1 MNASDLYRWML
12 TSRQFES
19 ALSSR
24 NPRWFSTEG
33 EEAAIVGSFAGIR
46 EGDIAAPHYRG
57 PFVTYLMR
65 GADMKRLACQAFGK
79 AGGYSKGRSVPFIG
93 PAALGFVPWVAGDLG
108 TSLGIATGAALALQR
123 GGRGRVCVCSFGD
136 GTSNRGDFH
145 ENINLAALWKLPI
158 VYVCQNNGWAI
169 SQPAR
174 SYLPTPIVERA
185 KGYGIPG
192 VALDGN
198 DAEAVHD
205 AVARA
210 MERAAEGKGPTLI
223 EARTWRKGGH
233 WANDQT
239 PYRTAADIPDH
250 PCDPLELMRQRLLD
264 RGLATP
270 TDLERMSAAIATQVD
285 AAIGY
290 AMGQPD
296 AGEPQIGLDEVLAQT
311 SPA

>member
-1 MNASDLYRWML
+1 MNTIDLYRWML
-12 TSRQFES
+12 TSRQLES

-24 NPRWFSTEG
+24 NPRWFSTAG
-33 EEAAIVGSFAGIR
+33 EEAVIVGSFAGIR

-79 AGGYSKGRSVPFIG
+79 ADGYSKGRSVPFIG

-145 ENINLAALWKLPI
+145 ENVNLAALWRLPI

-169 SQPAR
+169 SQPAH
-174 SYLPTPIVERA
+174 SYLPAPIVERA

-192 VALDGN
+192 IALDGN
-198 DAEAVHD
+198 DVEAVHE
-205 AVARA
+205 AVTRA
-210 MERAAEGKGPTLI
+210 MERAAEGRGPTLI
-223 EARTWRKGGH
+223 EARTWRIGGH
-233 WANDQT
+233 WANDKT
-239 PYRTAADIPDH
+239 PYRTAADVPDH
-250 PCDPLELMRQRLLD
+250 PCDPLELMHQRLLD
-264 RGLATP
+264 QRLASQA
-270 TDLERMSAAIATQVD
+270 DLEGMQATIAAQVD
-285 AAIGY
+285 AAVGY
-290 AMGQPD
+290 AMDQPD
-296 AGEPQIGLDEVLAQT
+296 AGEPEFGPDEVFAQA
-311 SPA
+311 SAA